1 MTTEIEAL
9 RASMRAAQVF
19 GKGQYILKGIHWL
32 EIVKLFYKRTHMEGT
47 TKESVIC
54 EFTVKGTNN
63 PEMVVGETRS
73 IVFNFEKKGW
83 LSRFKALG
91 LAIVGVD
98 PEARTPPEAEKA
110 VEDIYV
116 ALRDDAERQRLGL
129 PENFAAGTLLRC

>member
-98 PEARTPPEAEKA
+98 RRHARRRRPKRPSRTSTWH
-110 VEDIYV
+110 
-116 ALRDDAERQRLGL
+116 
-129 PENFAAGTLLRC
+129 FATMQSVSASA